1 MATGDVA
8 IEQASGRSEPVAGP
22 SRGGRVTR
30 YLSLAHVLATREFPG
45 AYRGNATGAAAAI
58 VIPLAM
64 LAVYS
69 FVFGTLIPVRLDP
82 AEAGGSYPLFLFSG
96 LIVWNLF
103 ADVAVRGPRL
113 LTASPNYVRR
123 PRFPISLLVLA
134 PCLAS
139 FYRSLAWLVAF
150 LAAHAFVHGEL
161 HGWLAAAPLVLI
173 ATTVVT
179 FGATLFL
186 AAAGAVVRD
195 LGDFIQPV
203 VTLLFFLSPIL
214 YPSDTIAR
222 AAEWIVRFNP
232 IAPLLEAMRAL
243 TLGQAPPE
251 ADVILAIAA
260 TGAASLALGLV
271 AYRLVRDTLA
281 DLL

>member
-1 MATGDVA
+1 MDAT
-8 IEQASGRSEPVAGP
+8 QC
-22 SRGGRVTR
+22 GRVAR
-30 YLSLAHVLATREFPG
+30 YLALAHVLATREFPG

-82 AEAGGSYPLFLFSG
+82 AEAGGSYTLFLFGG
-96 LIVWNLF
+96 LIAWNVF

-113 LTASPNYVRR
+113 LTSSPNYVRR
-123 PRFPISLLVLA
+123 PQFPISLLVLA
-134 PCLAS
+134 PCLAA

-150 LAAHAFVHGEL
+150 LAAYAFIHGEF
-161 HGWLAAAPLVLI
+161 HWWLAGAPLVLI
-173 ATTVVT
+173 ATTIVT
-179 FGATLFL
+179 YGTTLFL

-214 YPSDTIAR
+214 YPSETIAR
-222 AAEWIVRFNP
+222 SAEWVVRFNP
-232 IAPLLEAMRAL
+232 IAPLLTAMRAL
-243 TLGQAPPE
+243 TIGQAPPTSE
-251 ADVILAIAA
+251 SMLAITA
-260 TGAASLALGLV
+260 TGGVSLVLGLI
-271 AYRLVRDTLA
+271 AYRLVRDSLA